1 MKKFGELHNDRFE
14 KIMAKDVDIK
24 ERIQGVFEDMMTAKI
39 VGQETSWDERY
50 KIITLGRL
58 PLFSFCKFIKTNIW
72 SNFKAGHAIIIVL

>member
-39 VGQETSWDERY
+39 VGQETS
-50 KIITLGRL
+50 
-58 PLFSFCKFIKTNIW
+58 
-72 SNFKAGHAIIIVL
+72 